1 LADVNLAHVI
11 RNWSTK
17 QFNAVD
23 NLSASIRWCLTGTP
37 IQNNVGDLG
46 SLIRF
51 LRVPELS
58 NATQFRKYI
67 SGIKPQDALF
77 HRPNIPN
84 LKLVL
89 TSMCLRRSRDII
101 SLPGITEEICE
112 PSFTQQEKA
121 LYDGRVAL
129 LNQSLTKET
138 NRGPK
143 DKEFGSKPVLEAV
156 LRLRIFCNV
165 GLVGKLESDHLFSLL
180 QQESD
185 TNCRWCDVAVG
196 TMDGDE
202 MSERPRI
209 THCYHIVCGECVP
222 SVQKASHP
230 SECPICSEKHEGDI
244 FLDFAEREGDE
255 HMGSQVKQAWP
266 SKLVA
271 VAQNLVEHVQAEKRF
286 ALSRHSSSITVF
298 LAYIF

>member
-1 LADVNLAHVI
+1 MNLAHVI

-23 NLSASIRWCLTGTP
+23 NLSATIRWCLTGTP

-46 SLIRF
+46 SLVRF

-67 SGIKPQDALF
+67 SGIKPQDAMF

-84 LKLVL
+84 LKLML

-101 SLPGITEEICE
+101 SLPGIAEEICE
-112 PSFTQQEKA
+112 PAFTKQEKA

-129 LNQSLTKET
+129 LKKSITKET

-143 DKEFGSKPVLEAV
+143 DKEAASKPVLEAV

-165 GLVGKLESDHLFSLL
+165 GLVGRLKSDHLFSLL

-185 TNCRWCDVAVG
+185 TNCRWCDIAVG

-209 THCYHIVCGECVP
+209 THCYHLVCGECIP
-222 SVQKASHP
+222 SVQKSRNP
-230 SECPICSEKHEGDI
+230 SECPICSAKHEGDI
-244 FLDFAEREGDE
+244 FLDFVEREDGE
-255 HMGSQVKQAWP
+255 NVESQAKQPWP
-266 SKLVA
+266 SKLLA
-271 VAQNLVEHVQAEKRF
+271 VSQNLAEHLEAEKRCAFYCHTYSFTAFF
-286 ALSRHSSSITVF
+286 ANIL
-298 LAYIF
+298 

>member
-1 LADVNLAHVI
+1 MNLAHVI

-23 NLSASIRWCLTGTP
+23 NLAASIRWCLTGTP

-46 SLIRF
+46 SLVRF

-67 SGIKPQDALF
+67 SGIKPQDAMF

-84 LKLVL
+84 LKLML
-89 TSMCLRRSRDII
+89 TSICLRRSRDII

-112 PSFTQQEKA
+112 PAFTKQERA

-129 LNQSLTKET
+129 LKKSITKET
-138 NRGPK
+138 NRGPN
-143 DKEFGSKPVLEAV
+143 DKEFASKPVLEAV

-165 GLVGKLESDHLFSLL
+165 GLIGKLEVDQLFSLL

-196 TMDGDE
+196 SMDGDGMPE
-202 MSERPRI
+202 KPRI
-209 THCYHIVCGECVP
+209 THCYHIVCGECIP
-222 SVQKASHP
+222 AVQKSRNP
-230 SECPICSEKHEGDI
+230 SECPICSEKHEGEI
-244 FLDFAEREGDE
+244 FLDFAEGEGDE
-255 HMGSQVKQAWP
+255 DMKSQAKQPWP

-271 VAQNLVEHVQAEKRF
+271 VAQNLAEHVEAEKRCAFTHF
-286 ALSRHSSSITVF
+286 ASKFTALF
-298 LAYIF
+298 C